1 MSNHIY
7 EHYLEFALSV
17 QERKVT
23 VHIARMLV
31 SESDKFD
38 VKDVRDKV
46 DIEQHSHFSAII
58 TRLVHKGVL
67 TRLKRGQYEFSDFG
81 LIEYVRNNYDL

>member
-1 MSNHIY
+1 MSNHTY

-17 QERKVT
+17 QERKVA
-23 VHIARMLV
+23 VQIARMLI
-31 SESDKFD
+31 SESDKFE

-58 TRLVHKGVL
+58 TRLVHKGAL
-67 TRLKRGQYEFSDFG
+67 TRLKRGQYVFSDVA
-81 LIEYVRNNYDL
+81 LADYIRHKD